1 MTDLT
6 DAVPAGFEPFTRESP
21 LLAPWR
27 PLFSRVEADRLVI
40 CLRVR
45 EPHCNSRGTVHGG
58 LFAALADQAMGMSS
72 GVTLRAAGLAVGSLW
87 TTSMTVDYLA
97 VARLGQ
103 WLEFDTVFVKPGKS
117 LAFAQ
122 AFVTADG
129 QPCARADAV
138 FRVLDSARRAAA

>member
-1 MTDLT
+1 MTDST
-6 DAVPAGFEPFTRESP
+6 DAVPPGFEPFTRESP

-27 PLFSRVEADRLVI
+27 PLFSRAETDRLVI
-40 CLRVR
+40 GLRVR

-72 GVTLRAAGLAVGSLW
+72 SVTLRAGGLMVDALW

-103 WLEFDTVFVKPGKS
+103 WLEFDTVFVKPGRT

-129 QPCARADAV
+129 QPCARANAV
-138 FRVLDSARRAAA
+138 FKLMNADVRRTA